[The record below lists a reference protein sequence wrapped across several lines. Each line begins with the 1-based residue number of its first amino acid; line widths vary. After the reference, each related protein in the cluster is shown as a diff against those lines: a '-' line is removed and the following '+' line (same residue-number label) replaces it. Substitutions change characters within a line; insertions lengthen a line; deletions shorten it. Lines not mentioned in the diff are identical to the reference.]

1 MAFLANFSAKHALP
15 GHSIL
20 RFGPDAHTPTYFLG
34 DHRPRGRTDTE
45 KAQTGGQR
53 DQIEH
58 GVDYSHRF
66 LSGQCHASGKKNPNQ
81 STTAQTNVH
90 VAPSLSL
97 RIST

>member
-15 GHSIL
+15 EHSIP
-20 RFGPDAHTPTYFLG
+20 RFGPDALRPMYFLG

-45 KAQTGGQR
+45 KAQTGGQS

-66 LSGQCHASGKKNPNQ
+66 LSG
-81 STTAQTNVH
+81 
-90 VAPSLSL
+90 
-97 RIST
+97 